1 MLNKR
6 TLSHARLN
14 PPVLVMVAATA
25 IIMTRGL
32 DLFMVFD
39 MMGVHGLREL
49 IQRSAQ
55 TWPLTLVFLGSLLV
69 LCIELRCAFVVMKGR
84 NWGRWLFLITQ
95 ILSSVYLMS
104 ASLGWGYPELFS
116 LPGETP
122 GDIFRALVTKKLP
135 DVLVLFLLFIP
146 PRSRLFFRVR

>member
-1 MLNKR
+1 MLNKQ
-6 TLSHARLN
+6 TPSHAKLN

-25 IIMTRGL
+25 IILTRGL

-39 MMGVHGLREL
+39 MMGVRGLREL

-55 TWPLTLVFLGSLLV
+55 TWALTLVFLGSLLV
-69 LCIELRCAFVVMKGR
+69 LCIEFRCAFVIMKGR

-95 ILSSVYLMS
+95 IISSIYLMS

-116 LPGETP
+116 MAGETP
-122 GDIFRALVTKKLP
+122 GEIFEALVTKKLP
-135 DVLVLFLLFIP
+135 DMLVLFLLFVP
-146 PRSRLFFRVR
+146 PRSRLFFRVH

>member
-39 MMGVHGLREL
+39 MMGVRGLREL